1 MQNDDKPLPS
11 IFIAGLGILVK
22 MLIILE
28 QHDTSTVYILIKL
41 CILIHFI
48 IFEIQVCKN
57 GDWPCQENFMQQIL
71 VTILHSCVSIMSK
84 CIRIRFCMEPI
95 SEQL

>member
-48 IFEIQVCKN
+48 IFEIQVCKTVI
-57 GDWPCQENFMQQIL
+57 GLAKKIL
-71 VTILHSCVSIMSK
+71 CSK
-84 CIRIRFCMEPI
+84 
-95 SEQL
+95 S